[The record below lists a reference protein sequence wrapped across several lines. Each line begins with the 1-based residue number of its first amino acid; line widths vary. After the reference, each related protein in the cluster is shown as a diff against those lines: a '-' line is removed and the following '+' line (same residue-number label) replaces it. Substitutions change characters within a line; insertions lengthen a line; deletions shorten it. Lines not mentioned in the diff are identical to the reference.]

1 MDQRNLEVLLKLKEA
16 MKESAGSTPEA
27 PEPSKYTKHGLE
39 LLKAFAAEIT
49 AGPRKKAKSD
59 SIKSSGAP
67 KKKPKSKPSSSPKRR
82 HPDPYAKAKFE
93 LRAQAEAAFRKDP
106 SKYRRCSS
114 CDIPVLRGEPVLQL
128 PFMCSHCKSR
138 YKEIDLGIHVRAN
151 DGFSEARVFQG
162 GAPGLG
168 KGK

>member
-16 MKESAGSTPEA
+16 MKESGGSTPES
-27 PEPSKYTKHGLE
+27 PKPSQYTKHGLE
-39 LLKAFAAEIT
+39 LLKAFAAKIT
-49 AGPRKKAKSD
+49 TGPRKKAKPD
-59 SIKSSGAP
+59 SIKSTDGP
-67 KKKPKSKPSSSPKRR
+67 KKKSKLKPSSSPKRR

-93 LRAQAEAAFRKDP
+93 LRAQAEEAFRKDP

-114 CDIPVLRGEPVLQL
+114 CEIPVLRGEPVLEL
-128 PFMCSHCKSR
+128 PFMCSHCKAR
-138 YKEIDLGIHVRAN
+138 YKEIDLGIHVRASE
-151 DGFSEARVFQG
+151 GFSEARVFQG

>member
-16 MKESAGSTPEA
+16 MKESSNSTPEGL
-27 PEPSKYTKHGLE
+27 EPSQYTKHGLE

-49 AGPRKKAKSD
+49 AGPRQNLKTEPLKSSD
-59 SIKSSGAP
+59 SP
-67 KKKPKSKPSSSPKRR
+67 KKKPKLKSPSSPKRR
-82 HPDPYAKAKFE
+82 HPDPHAKAKFE
-93 LRAQAEAAFRKDP
+93 LRAQAEAAFRKNP

-114 CDIPVLRGEPVLQL
+114 CEVPVLRGEPVLEL
-128 PFMCSHCKSR
+128 PFMCSHCKAR
-138 YKEIDLGIHVRAN
+138 YREIDLGIHTRTGE
-151 DGFSEARVFQG
+151 GFSEARVFQG